1 MTGVVFLPTS
11 FPTTIIR
18 VFLVY
23 LISIVCVTDMIRTKT
38 AQSVS
43 VHTGS
48 YHVTDGR
55 MDMQVVDEATRA

>member
-23 LISIVCVTDMIRTKT
+23 LISIVCVTDMIRTKA

-43 VHTGS
+43 VHKRKLPR
-48 YHVTDGR
+48 DGR
-55 MDMQVVDEATRA
+55 KDGHASC